1 MLFKGPRVCSV
12 RGGRWLRLVMLL
24 VWQFE
29 FYFVLI
35 WVSRLNGWTSE
46 SRPGLKLIVFFF
58 LLQEKPGCIAMI
70 EMWLLLQDIS
80 LSLSHSDAK
89 ARIKC
94 SKVSRTGTCS
104 CLLALSSCKT
114 YQLNSTL
121 QMKYATPGQQLP
133 LSPDNSCQM
142 LQKLRVHSIP
152 FLFTSSTTCSCP
164 DKVRTVA
171 CSL

>member
-1 MLFKGPRVCSV
+1 MQCERREMVTPSHAFSLTVWVLLCAHLSV
-12 RGGRWLRLVMLL
+12 AI
-24 VWQFE
+24 E
-29 FYFVLI
+29 
-35 WVSRLNGWTSE
+35 RLNFRIEAWFETD
-46 SRPGLKLIVFFF
+46 RFFF

-142 LQKLRVHSIP
+142 LQKLRVHSIL
-152 FLFTSSTTCSCP
+152 FLFTSTTTCSCP